1 MWFLLDECVFVN
13 VQFQAGD
20 VGPRIGPEVE
30 VPIKGRGQPLAFLSV
45 TLQIRRAAGQLV

>member
-1 MWFLLDECVFVN
+1 MWFLLDACVFVN

-20 VGPRIGPEVE
+20 IGPRIGPEME
-30 VPIKGRGQPLAFLSV
+30 ATTKGRGWLFLFLSV

>member
-1 MWFLLDECVFVN
+1 MFLLDACVFVN

-20 VGPRIGPEVE
+20 IGPRVGPEVE
-30 VPIKGRGQPLAFLSV
+30 VPKGKGQLFSFLSV